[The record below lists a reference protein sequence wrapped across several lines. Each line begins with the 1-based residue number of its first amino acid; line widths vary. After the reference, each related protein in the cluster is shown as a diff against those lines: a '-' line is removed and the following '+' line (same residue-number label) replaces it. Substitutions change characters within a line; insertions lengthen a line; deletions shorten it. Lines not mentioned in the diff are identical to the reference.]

1 MTVAVNRVLVALRG
15 GLVAAAAGLLVPAG
29 VVLTGVPATAQNYSP
44 GYQFLEAVKKKDGT
58 KVIQMLSEPGG
69 STIINSRDITDG
81 HNALHIAVERRD
93 VTWINFLTARGA
105 NTNLANNRG
114 VTPLLRAVQIGF
126 DEGVQ
131 ALVKAGARVDEQN
144 QAGETPLMSAVHQR
158 DTGLMRVLLEAGADP
173 DRVDNSGRSARDY
186 AELDGNSST
195 TLAEIDRSA
204 KPVHEREGAAPSYG
218 PSF

>member
-1 MTVAVNRVLVALRG
+1 MTIAVNRVLMVARG
-15 GLVAAAAGLLVPAG
+15 GLLGLAAGLLVPAG
-29 VVLTGVPATAQNYSP
+29 TMLTGMPAAAQNYSP
-44 GYQFLEAVKKKDGT
+44 GYQFLEAVKKKDGA
-58 KVIQMLSEPGG
+58 KVIEMLSEPGG

-93 VTWINFLTARGA
+93 VTWINFLTGRGA
-105 NTNLANNRG
+105 NTNLATNRG

-126 DEGVQ
+126 DEGVE
-131 ALVKAGARVDEQN
+131 ALVNAGARVDDEN

-158 DTGLMRVLLEAGADP
+158 DIGLMRVLLEAGADP

-186 AELDGNSST
+186 AELDGKNST
-195 TLAEIDRSA
+195 TLAEIERSA
-204 KPVHEREGAAPSYG
+204 KPPEEREGAAPSYG

>member
-1 MTVAVNRVLVALRG
+1 MRAVNRVAMVTRG
-15 GLVAAAAGLLVPAG
+15 VLATALLVPGG
-29 VVLTGVPATAQNYSP
+29 VALTSLPAAAQNYSP

-58 KVIQMLSEPGG
+58 KVIEMLAGPGG

-81 HNALHIAVERRD
+81 HNALHIAVDRRD

-105 NTNLANNRG
+105 NANMANNRG

-126 DEGVQ
+126 DEGVA
-131 ALVKAGARVDEQN
+131 ALVRAGARVDEQN
-144 QAGETPLMSAVHQR
+144 TAGETPLMSAVHQR
-158 DTGLMRVLLEAGADP
+158 DTGLMRTLLQAGADP

-186 AELDGNSST
+186 AELDGNNSV
-195 TLAEIDRSA
+195 TLAEIERSA
-204 KPVHEREGAAPSYG
+204 KPPEEREGARASYG

>member
-1 MTVAVNRVLVALRG
+1 MTIAVNRVLMVARG
-15 GLVAAAAGLLVPAG
+15 GLLGLAAGLLVPAG
-29 VVLTGVPATAQNYSP
+29 TMLTGMPAAAQNYSP
-44 GYQFLEAVKKKDGT
+44 GYQFLEAVKKKDGA
-58 KVIQMLSEPGG
+58 KVIEMLSEPGG

-93 VTWINFLTARGA
+93 VTWINFLTGRGA
-105 NTNLANNRG
+105 NTNLATNRG

-126 DEGVQ
+126 DEGVE
-131 ALVKAGARVDEQN
+131 ALVNAGARVDDEN

-158 DTGLMRVLLEAGADP
+158 DIGLMRVLLEAGADP

-186 AELDGNSST
+186 AELDGENST
-195 TLAEIDRSA
+195 TLAEIERSA
-204 KPVHEREGAAPSYG
+204 KPPEEREGAAPSYG

>member
-1 MTVAVNRVLVALRG
+1 MTVAVNRVLRVARG
-15 GLVAAAAGLLVPAG
+15 GMTGLAAALLVPAAAM
-29 VVLTGVPATAQNYSP
+29 LTGGPVAAQNYSP
-44 GYQFLEAVKKKDGT
+44 GYQFLDAVKKKDGA
-58 KVIQMLSEPGG
+58 KVIQMLDEPGG
-69 STIINSRDITDG
+69 STIINARDISDG

-93 VTWINFLTARGA
+93 VTWINFLTGRGA

-126 DEGVQ
+126 DEGVA
-131 ALVKAGARVDEQN
+131 ALVRAGARVDEQN

-186 AELDGNSST
+186 AALDGNNSV

-204 KPVHEREGAAPSYG
+204 KPVGEREGATRSYG